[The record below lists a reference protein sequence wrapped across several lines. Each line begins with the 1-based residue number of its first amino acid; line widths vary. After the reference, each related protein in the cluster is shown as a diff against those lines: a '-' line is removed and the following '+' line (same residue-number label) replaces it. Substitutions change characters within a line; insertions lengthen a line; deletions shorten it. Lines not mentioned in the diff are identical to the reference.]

1 MPNLSVLDEP
11 RTFPPKMFY
20 LIIWMVTLA
29 FAVYG
34 IIATPYGGALAIWST
49 IGAIAIWQLWTLRW
63 VQVDNEGIRIRNI
76 ARRGRELHWEQIT
89 VFREE
94 NITFNRRV
102 YSIID
107 LSNEGLEGVTRPTR
121 IRLTS
126 DQTGFDTLQKIVHE
140 AVPDTSK

>member
-20 LIIWMVTLA
+20 LIIWLVTLA

-63 VQVDNEGIRIRNI
+63 VQVDNEGIRMRNI
-76 ARRGRELHWEQIT
+76 AQRGRELHWDQIT
-89 VFREE
+89 TFREE

-107 LSNEGLEGVTRPTR
+107 LSNEGYEGVTRPTH

-126 DQTGFDTLQKIVHE
+126 DQTGFETLKQIVHE